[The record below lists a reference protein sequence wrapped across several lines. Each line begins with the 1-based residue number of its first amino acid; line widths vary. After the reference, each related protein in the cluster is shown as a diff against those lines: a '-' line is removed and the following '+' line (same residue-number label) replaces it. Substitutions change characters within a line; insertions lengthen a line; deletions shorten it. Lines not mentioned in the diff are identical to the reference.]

1 SILDDYLTS
10 FPEQKGRLSQLVK
23 SGKLAIGPWYTQ
35 TDELI
40 VRGESIVRNLNLG
53 MELAESLGGYMNIGY
68 LPDSFGQSKDMPKI
82 YNGFGIQQAVF
93 WRGVPNEV
101 TTKREFHW
109 GAEDGSSVL
118 TSNIKNGYFVGV
130 GLIYSDDAESLI
142 DTISE
147 GATGTELV
155 LPVGGDQR
163 YIDFNL
169 RERMEQ
175 YNQELKDVEL
185 VESNY
190 EMFFEEIKEQELP
203 TVDGEFIS
211 SSVSKIHRSIYSSR
225 YDHKYLNDKVE
236 RRMIYQAEPLMVM
249 AEKCGIP
256 YKKGLLD

>member
-1 SILDDYLTS
+1 
-10 FPEQKGRLSQLVK
+10 
-23 SGKLAIGPWYTQ
+23 
-35 TDELI
+35 
-40 VRGESIVRNLNLG
+40 
-53 MELAESLGGYMNIGY
+53 
-68 LPDSFGQSKDMPKI
+68 
-82 YNGFGIQQAVF
+82 
-93 WRGVPNEV
+93 
-101 TTKREFHW
+101 
-109 GAEDGSSVL
+109 
-118 TSNIKNGYFVGV
+118 
-130 GLIYSDDAESLI
+130 LI

-236 RRMIYQAEPLMVM
+236 RRMI
-249 AEKCGIP
+249 
-256 YKKGLLD
+256 